1 MGIAGHQA
9 TVIPPVETDPRQV
22 FPRLIL
28 KMGGLIECLIV
39 VDAEHFSARDG
50 GAQPADLW
58 REITRPDVSKERQ
71 CREALEIKQAYAD
84 WKPRKLRALPC
95 NGASN
100 PP

>member
-58 REITRPDVSKERQ
+58 RAIARPNLCKDRQ
-71 CREALEIKQAYAD
+71 CPETMEIRHPDSDA
-84 WKPRKLRALPC
+84 KPPTLLPLPPHRDD
-95 NGASN
+95 N
-100 PP
+100 P